1 MDPLLALR
9 QLISAVDWCLAKEER
24 LAADSLKTL
33 ALGCVEPDV
42 GRKRAAED
50 RGWMKDI
57 ETQGERKTE
66 GSLVFGDY
74 VTFWDR

>member
-1 MDPLLALR
+1 MMFNVWLPFVKQIWPSQGHAPQSCPISMDPLLALR

-50 RGWMKDI
+50 RG
-57 ETQGERKTE
+57 
-66 GSLVFGDY
+66 
-74 VTFWDR
+74 